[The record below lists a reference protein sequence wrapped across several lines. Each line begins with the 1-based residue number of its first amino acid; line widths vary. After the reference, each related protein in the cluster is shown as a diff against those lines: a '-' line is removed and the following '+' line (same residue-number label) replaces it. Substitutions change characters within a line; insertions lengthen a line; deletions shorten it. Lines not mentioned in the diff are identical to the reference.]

1 MTSDEALSHLGTA
14 LIRDSEGK
22 FRFACVKAL
31 VSIKLLGNPGCQ
43 RFAAKD
49 RVAFRLDQNALTIE
63 RLDTGMPWRRFT
75 WEQIDTLTAGEPETD
90 SGSLFQG

>member
-1 MTSDEALSHLGTA
+1 MTSDEALYHLGTA

-31 VSIKLLGNPGCQ
+31 VSIKLFSKRECQ

-49 RVAFRLDQNALTIE
+49 RVAFRLDPNALTVE
-63 RLDTGMPWRRFT
+63 RLDTGLPCRRFA
-75 WEQIDTLTAGEPETD
+75 WDEIDTLTAGEPETD

>member
-1 MTSDEALSHLGTA
+1 MTSDEALKHLETA
-14 LIRDSEGK
+14 LTRDPEGK

-31 VSIKLLGNPGCQ
+31 VSIKLLGKAGCK

-49 RVAFRLDQNALTIE
+49 RVVFRIDRKTLTIE
-63 RLDTGMPWRRFT
+63 HLVTGTARYQFA

>member
-1 MTSDEALSHLGTA
+1 MTSDQALHHLETA
-14 LIRDSEGK
+14 LIRDSEGR

-31 VSIKLLGNPGCQ
+31 VSIKLLGKPGCQ
-43 RFAAKD
+43 RFGAKD
-49 RVAFRLDQNALTIE
+49 KVAFRLDQDTLTIE
-63 RLDTGMPWRRFT
+63 HLNTGMAWRRFT